1 MNPPNHF
8 PWHVFGCTVEGAS
21 HRRAGRP
28 NQDAID
34 WLATYGGECPLVAL
48 ALADGH
54 GGPRYVRSD
63 VGAQLAVRA
72 ARAILRDL
80 GLAYYRSGSLAGVKQ
95 LAEHRLPSLLVRCWQ
110 QLVDTHLAGLPLTA
124 PELEPLGADVRSGLE
139 ASPHIAY
146 GATLVATLATTDFL
160 LYVQLGDGDI
170 VAVDAAGQAERPPL
184 PVDTQLFGDATTSF
198 CMADAWRF
206 VRTYFQPLAERPPEL
221 VLLATDGYANSFVS
235 ENDFLQAA
243 ADICTL
249 VDQKPVDGVRLLRQE
264 MSGWLRTTSEQG
276 SGDDI
281 SLGILYRQP

>member
-1 MNPPNHF
+1 MNPLIRF

-21 HRRAGRP
+21 HRRAGLP

-34 WLATYGGECPLVAL
+34 WLASYGGERPLVAL

-63 VGAQLAVRA
+63 VGSQLAVRA

-80 GLAYYRSGSLAGVKQ
+80 GLEYYRSGDLAAVKQ
-95 LAEHRLPSLLVRCWQ
+95 LAEYRLPTLLVRCWQ
-110 QLVDTHLAGLPLTA
+110 QLVDAHLAGLPLTP
-124 PELEPLGADVRSGLE
+124 PELEPVGAEMRADLE
-139 ASPHIAY
+139 DDPRIAY
-146 GATLVATLATTDFL
+146 GATVVATLATTDFL

-184 PVDTQLFGDATTSF
+184 PVDTQLFGDSTTSL

-206 VRTYFQPLAERPPEL
+206 IRTYFQPLAARPPKL

-235 ENDFLQAA
+235 ESDFLQAA
-243 ADICTL
+243 TDICTL
-249 VDQKPVDGVRLLRQE
+249 VKQEPVDGVRLLRQE
-264 MSGWLRTTSEQG
+264 LPGWLRTTSDQG

-281 SLGILYRQP
+281 SVGILYRQP